1 MSSASASESCYN
13 PTVARRVTKSSDE
26 PYLFDLYFKDQT
38 QKMSKNECLKL
49 AQTTSDFNK
58 LPAACQKVM
67 EEHHN
72 MVKAWEGAPVNERA
86 RGALAKESG
95 NLPHHK
101 LQRTITRHQN

>member
-1 MSSASASESCYN
+1 MSSASESVYN
-13 PTVARRVTKSSDE
+13 PSVARRVTKSSDE
-26 PYLFDLYFKDQT
+26 PYLYDLYFKDQD
-38 QKMSKNECLKL
+38 KKLSRNECLKM
-49 AQTTSDFNK
+49 AHSTVDFKK
-58 LPAACQKVM
+58 LPVACQKVM

-101 LQRTITRHQN
+101 LQRTITRHQQN